1 MNVLIVTD
9 YSFPYGEAWSMR
21 ANCFYKLLK
30 RCGFCVT
37 VLARLADN
45 VNDIGDVCC
54 DVEYVKFN
62 YNSIKAYTIDKRKAY
77 VEAIEKCIKEKK
89 IDIILSS
96 NMDYV
101 YSKIIKIA
109 KKNGIPYVMEQCEW
123 YDVSSFPGGYFN
135 PKYWL
140 YKYDM
145 AKGYSRCD
153 GIIAISTYLENY
165 YKYKRKAVIRIPALS
180 DVSLAR
186 PCLKLDNNNCI
197 SLGICGSIVDGK
209 ENVKAVIEAIGN
221 SNKYNKNIVLHLYG
235 PEEEELIKAVG
246 KRAYYESKE
255 YVIVHG
261 RIPQKEVPNVIK
273 KLDYTFVVRPDRR
286 SSHAGFPTKLVESF
300 SVGTPCICNITG
312 DIELYVKD
320 GYNGIVVEN
329 DSAGSIVEA
338 INKIVLLEDKEKN
351 EMRNNAF
358 NSAIDNFS
366 YEKYSKQIKCFFE
379 MVMNN

>member
-21 ANCFYKLLK
+21 ATCFYKLLK

-45 VNDIGDVCC
+45 VDDIGDVCC
-54 DVEYVKFN
+54 DVEYVEFN

-140 YKYDM
+140 YSYNM
-145 AKGYSRCD
+145 RWGYARCD
-153 GIIAISTYLENY
+153 GVIAISSYLFNHFS
-165 YKYKRKAVIRIPALS
+165 KKVKHVVRIPS
-180 DVSLAR
+180 IIDITEYE
-186 PCLKLDNNNCI
+186 PKLDVNTKDILNVGMCG
-197 SLGICGSIVDGK
+197 SLGGSK
-209 ENVKAVIEAIGN
+209 ENIKVVFEALLKVNHEKKRVTYHI
-221 SNKYNKNIVLHLYG
+221 YG
-235 PEEEELIKAVG
+235 PSKEEVIKAVG
-246 KRAYYESKE
+246 TELYNRCSN
-255 YVIVHG
+255 YVEIYG
-261 RIPQKEVPNVIK
+261 RIPQIDVAK
-273 KLDYTFVVRPDRR
+273 KLKELDFTILVRPKRR
-286 SSHAGFPTKLVESF
+286 SSEAGFSTKLVESMA
-300 SVGTPCICNITG
+300 VGTPCIYNETG
-312 DIELYVKD
+312 DIGIYVT
-320 GYNGIVVEN
+320 NGINGIKVLDDSVESIIN
-329 DSAGSIVEA
+329 GLEEAFVLSEKRLVDMRISAYELSKEIFDYNYYIDGMNRFIK
-338 INKIVLLEDKEKN
+338 KI
-351 EMRNNAF
+351 
-358 NSAIDNFS
+358 
-366 YEKYSKQIKCFFE
+366 
-379 MVMNN
+379 